1 MMIHL
6 HSLREASC
14 KLSWTMG
21 DIYGRAKHSA
31 TTVDRV
37 PPKESLG
44 AEPGIELQFFRPF
57 WKPEERL
64 DYNDT
69 SQGCWKRVGRDGT
82 SGLRN
87 WKKES

>member
-14 KLSWTMG
+14 KLSWRMG
-21 DIYGRAKHSA
+21 DIYGMAKHSA
-31 TTVDRV
+31 TTLDRV
-37 PPKESLG
+37 PSKESLG
-44 AEPGIELQFFRPF
+44 GNF
-57 WKPEERL
+57 WKPEELL